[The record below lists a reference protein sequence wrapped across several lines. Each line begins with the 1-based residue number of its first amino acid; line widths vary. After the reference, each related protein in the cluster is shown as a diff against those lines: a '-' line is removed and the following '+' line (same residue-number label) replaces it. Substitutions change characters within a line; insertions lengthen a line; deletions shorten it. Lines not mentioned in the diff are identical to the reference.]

1 MKITQDQNLSP
12 IHSNVTVN
20 QLWFAMTLIR
30 DLPKINGLQQPFFVT
45 IIHTHFDMT
54 TKRQR
59 LVGGKNY
66 SQWRGSRKCC
76 EYFSHT
82 YKSWFT
88 VCFMTKQNTTQP
100 LHGKTYHWESFLDDY
115 LNLLAAEES
124 HAADLHQDSPIS
136 LEHPLGQPCQQ
147 SESQK

>member
-30 DLPKINGLQQPFFVT
+30 DLPKINWFATT
-45 IIHTHFDMT
+45 IFRDHYPHSFWYDNQTAKTSWWQEIFAM
-54 TKRQR
+54 KRI
-59 LVGGKNY
+59 
-66 SQWRGSRKCC
+66 SQMLRN
-76 EYFSHT
+76 FSHT

-100 LHGKTYHWESFLDDY
+100 LHGKTYHWESFFDDN

-124 HAADLHQDSPIS
+124 HAADLHQDSPVS

>member
-12 IHSNVTVN
+12 IHSNITVN

-45 IIHTHFDMT
+45 IIHTYFDMT

-59 LVGGKNY
+59 LVGGKKY
-66 SQWRGSRKCC
+66 SQWRGSCKSCK
-76 EYFSHT
+76 YFSHT

-124 HAADLHQDSPIS
+124 NAADLHQDSPIS

-147 SESQK
+147 SESQN